1 MIWLLRVMEEPV
13 IQKFILVFWELIQ
26 MDNIFKAVVIN
37 QLIRHSNVEVQDLLG
52 SIDIH
57 KYLECI

>member
-1 MIWLLRVMEEPV
+1 MIWLLHVMEEPV